1 VRGFLA
7 AVEQA
12 VEAVNTDKA
21 RWQDLLTEQGLVP
34 APILGSYAVPDFPA
48 ASVPSVSQ
56 FADVLDWTQQ
66 EGLIEVDVSYDSS
79 VDDSFL
85 P

>member
-1 VRGFLA
+1 
-7 AVEQA
+7 
-12 VEAVNTDKA
+12 
-21 RWQDLLTEQGLVP
+21 
-34 APILGSYAVPDFPA
+34 
-48 ASVPSVSQ
+48 VSQ